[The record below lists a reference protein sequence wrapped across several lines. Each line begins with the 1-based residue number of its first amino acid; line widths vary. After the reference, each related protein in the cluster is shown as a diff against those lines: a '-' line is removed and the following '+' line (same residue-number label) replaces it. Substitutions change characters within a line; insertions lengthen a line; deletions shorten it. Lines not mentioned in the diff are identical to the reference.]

1 MPLINRE
8 INLKLTW
15 SEDCVISS
23 AIGKAIFAITDTKL
37 YLSVAVVTLSTE
49 DNIELMKQLKSG
61 FKITINW
68 NKYQSKLENKEQNK
82 YFNYLVDPI
91 FQGVSRLFVFSF
103 ENRTD
108 REVHTK
114 YYIPKIKIK
123 DYNATVDGKKLI
135 DQLIKNDLRTYDN
148 I

>member
-68 NKYQSKLENKEQNK
+68 NKYQSKLDNKEQNK

>member
-123 DYNATVDGKKLI
+123 DHNATVDGKKLI

>member
-1 MPLINRE
+1 MSLIYRE

-23 AIGKAIFAITDTKL
+23 AIEKAIFAITDTKL

-68 NKYQSKLENKEQNK
+68 NKYQSRLENKEQNK

-114 YYIPKIKIK
+114 YYIP
-123 DYNATVDGKKLI
+123 
-135 DQLIKNDLRTYDN
+135 
-148 I
+148 

>member
-123 DYNATVDGKKLI
+123 DYNATVDVKKLI

>member
-1 MPLINRE
+1 M
-8 INLKLTW
+8 TW